1 MGRGQDRMRPLWR
14 HYFDGTDALIFVVDS
29 NDHERIA
36 DARDELNM
44 MLDEQQLRDAIL
56 LVFANKMDLPNAM
69 TAGDVTEQLGLYD
82 VRDRSWYVQSSS
94 VTSGAGL
101 NEGIGWLSNELKG
114 K

>member
-69 TAGDVTEQLGLYD
+69 TAGDVTEQLDLYD
-82 VRDRSWYVQSSS
+82 VRDISWYVQSSS